1 MPKRIC
7 YVHIGPPKTGTSAI
21 QRFLKENRANLLK
34 HGYLVPESGQAV
46 GGAHFALV
54 HQLCGEEVHPRQQFS
69 VKTFVSELAESNSEA
84 VVISAEALTGILT
97 YPTLAQKFFASLASL
112 DLEPRI
118 VMFPRNQPQW
128 LNSSYAQTIKSFRG
142 RPLLEGFLTRAQFG
156 RNAWTSRSEMAAAN
170 GAKVIARPYTSVSAR
185 NIVPDFLDAIGIN
198 DPALATS
205 KTERVNESVGPFTI
219 AVAQGV
225 RATIE
230 GTIKLRQAGRCK
242 MQMEKYLSK
251 EGLTDSGYCGLTTM
265 LARQVEAECLASNNA
280 FAMRVWGRTWNEMF
294 APDVGVEFTANDY
307 SIAGI
312 PEAMA
317 PKLRRAIT
325 ILAKRATI
333 IMSRPKFASEAAWND
348 LRRFSHYKRSAAE

>member
-21 QRFLKENRANLLK
+21 QRFLKENRTNLLK
-34 HGYLVPESGQAV
+34 YGYLVPESGQAV

-54 HQLCGEEVHPRQQFS
+54 HQLCGEEVHPRQQLALQ
-69 VKTFVSELAESNSEA
+69 TFVRELADNKCEA
-84 VVISAEALTGILT
+84 VVLSAEALTSILT
-97 YPTLAQKFFASLASL
+97 FTTVAQKFFRSLADL

-142 RPLLEGFLTRAQFG
+142 RHLLDEFFARAEFG
-156 RNAWTSRSEMAAAN
+156 RNAWTSRSEMAAAH
-170 GAKVIARPYTSVSAR
+170 GAQIIARPYTSISAR

-198 DPALATS
+198 DPALAAS
-205 KTERVNESVGPFTI
+205 KSERVNESVGPFTI

-230 GTIKLRQAGRCK
+230 GSIKLRQAGRCK

-251 EGLTDSGYCGLTTM
+251 EGLTDSGYCGLTTK
-265 LARQVEAECLASNNA
+265 LARQVESECLASNNA
-280 FAMRVWGRTWNEMF
+280 FAIKVWGRPWNEMF
-294 APDVGVEFTANDY
+294 TPDVGLDFTANDY

-312 PEAMA
+312 PDAMA

-325 ILAKRATI
+325 ILAKRASI
-333 IMSRPKFASEAAWND
+333 IMNRPKFASEAAWND
-348 LRRFSHYKRSAAE
+348 LRRFSHYQRSAAK